1 MSSVRWTCTGVD
13 RRERIGRTQRFGV
26 AGSARGMLDL
36 PPAYWHLPDSV
47 SFHLALLC
55 NTFALLCNTFA
66 LLCNTFALL
75 AI

>member
-1 MSSVRWTCTGVD
+1 LGVD

-55 NTFALLCNTFA
+55 NTFALL
-66 LLCNTFALL
+66 